1 MMLGLFSAS
10 RRGDFAPADPTLTE
24 LLGRPATSI
33 RDVLSEALSP
43 AR

>member
-10 RRGDFAPADPTLTE
+10 RRGDFAPADPMLAE

-33 RDVLSEALSP
+33 REHLATALSP
-43 AR
+43 TR